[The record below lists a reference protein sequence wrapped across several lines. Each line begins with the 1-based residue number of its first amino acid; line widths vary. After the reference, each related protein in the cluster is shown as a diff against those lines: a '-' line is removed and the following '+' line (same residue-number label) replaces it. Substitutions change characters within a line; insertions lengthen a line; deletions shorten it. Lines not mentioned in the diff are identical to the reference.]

1 MVLRVSWS
9 CCCAAA
15 VLALS
20 ACGESAPAD
29 PRTNPNEGPPQA
41 RVRPIRWER
50 LLDLQGLQREDM
62 LRQFMEKQQRI
73 AREARS

>member
-1 MVLRVSWS
+1 VEGIEPGDWVIVVGQHLV
-9 CCCAAA
+9 A
-15 VLALS
+15 
-20 ACGESAPAD
+20 GG
-29 PRTNPNEGPPQA
+29 NPNEGPPQA

-73 AREARS
+73 ARAKLDSAGSN